1 MQKNAKKNLELKECK
16 KNSLV
21 LKFRVKNNWYVR
33 LDTQLCSILI
43 NFCFVFKCLT
53 NFDHIFE
60 NNNKCMKLYKKKPK
74 NRPELLF
81 F

>member
-1 MQKNAKKNLELKECK
+1 MTYVKKCREKC
-16 KNSLV
+16 S
-21 LKFRVKNNWYVR
+21 
-33 LDTQLCSILI
+33 LDTRLCSNLI

-60 NNNKCMKLYKKKPK
+60 NNNKCMKLYKKRMVTQFYQTDQKTPK